1 MTTSPTGDPTVTGTS
16 PDDTTTDWWRTAVIY
31 QVYPRSFADSDDDGL
46 GDLPGITAHLPY
58 LRDLGVDAVWI
69 SPFYP
74 SPQKDAGYDVSD
86 YCGVDPLFGTL
97 ADADTLIATAH
108 DLGLRIIV
116 DLVPNHT
123 SDRHEWFRAACASP
137 PGSPER
143 DRYMFRDI
151 DDSDPVSRDTPPNNW
166 ESNFGGSAWSK
177 LSETSG
183 ATDGDQWYLHLFDSS
198 QPDLNWENHQVRD
211 AFDDILRFWLDRG
224 ADGFR
229 VDVAHGMI
237 KEPGLP
243 DVGARTGAVAEGTD
257 NADTAMASTPAPYW
271 DRDGV
276 HEIYRR
282 WRRILDSYSTDSD
295 ERIMVAE
302 AWVQPIDRIARYVR
316 PDEHHQA
323 FNFAFIDTRWDAAS
337 LREVISE
344 SYRVNDAVGA
354 PTTWVLSNHDVIR
367 HATRLALAPGEAV
380 TQLAGPVAEPDRT
393 TGLNRARAAT
403 TLMLGLPGSAY
414 LYQGEELGLP
424 EVLDIPVDKRQDP
437 TFFRTRGT
445 ATPELG
451 RDGCRVPIPWTADE
465 VRTTA
470 TGRAGRAGRAEPW
483 LPQPAIFAEL
493 AVDRQTGDAAS
504 TLELYRRLLT
514 LRRELGL
521 AGGTAHVID
530 AGPGTAASSAGVTDS
545 HLVVVEV
552 GATQTAAGTVT
563 IVTNLGPDP
572 WQVPVDD
579 EVIVSSTP
587 GVRDLVPV
595 DCTVWLTGLGSPVE

>member
-1 MTTSPTGDPTVTGTS
+1 MSHTP
-16 PDDTTTDWWRTAVIY
+16 TDWWRRAVIY
-31 QVYPRSFADSDDDGL
+31 QVYPRSFADSDGDGL

-74 SPQKDAGYDVSD
+74 SPQKDAGYDVAD
-86 YCGVDPLFGTL
+86 YCDVDPLFGSL

-123 SDRHEWFRAACASP
+123 SDRHEWFQAALASA
-137 PGSPER
+137 PGSLER

-151 DDSDPVSRDTPPNNW
+151 DENDPDTPPNNW
-166 ESNFGGSAWSK
+166 ESNFGGAAWSK
-177 LSETSG
+177 TEG
-183 ATDGDQWYLHLFDSS
+183 ATGGDQWYLHLFDSS
-198 QPDLNWENHQVRD
+198 QPDLNWENQEVRD
-211 AFDDILRFWLDRG
+211 MFDGVLRFWLDRG
-224 ADGFR
+224 VDGFR

-243 DVGARTGAVAEGTD
+243 DVEVHDAE
-257 NADTAMASTPAPYW
+257 ADTDDAAMASASTPYW

-276 HEIYRR
+276 HDIYRR
-282 WRRILDSYSTDSD
+282 WRKILDSYSTDTA

-323 FNFAFIDTRWDAAS
+323 FNFPFLDTRWDAAA

-367 HATRLALAPGEAV
+367 HATRLALAPEEAV
-380 TQLAGPVAEPDRT
+380 TQLAGPVTEPDRT
-393 TGLNRARAAT
+393 VGLSRARAAT

-424 EVLDIPVDKRQDP
+424 EVLDIPDDRRQDRC
-437 TFFRTRGT
+437 TG
-445 ATPELG
+445 
-451 RDGCRVPIPWTADE
+451 GCPGVAAAR
-465 VRTTA
+465 
-470 TGRAGRAGRAEPW
+470 RAGR
-483 LPQPAIFAEL
+483 
-493 AVDRQTGDAAS
+493 
-504 TLELYRRLLT
+504 
-514 LRRELGL
+514 
-521 AGGTAHVID
+521 
-530 AGPGTAASSAGVTDS
+530 
-545 HLVVVEV
+545 
-552 GATQTAAGTVT
+552 
-563 IVTNLGPDP
+563 
-572 WQVPVDD
+572 
-579 EVIVSSTP
+579 
-587 GVRDLVPV
+587 
-595 DCTVWLTGLGSPVE
+595 

>member
-1 MTTSPTGDPTVTGTS
+1 MSHTP
-16 PDDTTTDWWRTAVIY
+16 TDWWRRAVIY
-31 QVYPRSFADSDDDGL
+31 QVYPRSFADSDGDGL

-74 SPQKDAGYDVSD
+74 SPQKDAGYDVAD
-86 YCGVDPLFGTL
+86 YCDVDPLFGSL

-123 SDRHEWFRAACASP
+123 SDRHEWFQAALASA
-137 PGSPER
+137 PGSLER

-151 DDSDPVSRDTPPNNW
+151 DENDPDTPPNNW
-166 ESNFGGSAWSK
+166 ESNFGGAAWSK
-177 LSETSG
+177 TEG
-183 ATDGDQWYLHLFDSS
+183 ATGGDQWYLHLFDSS
-198 QPDLNWENHQVRD
+198 QPDLNWENQEVRD
-211 AFDDILRFWLDRG
+211 MFDGVLRFWLDRG
-224 ADGFR
+224 VDGFR

-243 DVGARTGAVAEGTD
+243 DVEVHDAE
-257 NADTAMASTPAPYW
+257 ADVDDAAMASASTPYW

-276 HEIYRR
+276 HDIYRR
-282 WRRILDSYSTDSD
+282 WRKILDSYSTDTA

-323 FNFAFIDTRWDAAS
+323 FNFSFLDTRWDPAA

-367 HATRLALAPGEAV
+367 HATRLALAPEEAV
-380 TQLAGPVAEPDRT
+380 TQLAGPVTEPDRT
-393 TGLNRARAAT
+393 VGLSRARAAT

-424 EVLDIPVDKRQDP
+424 EVLDIPDDRRQDP

-445 ATPELG
+445 DSPELG
-451 RDGCRVPIPWTADE
+451 RDGCRVPVPWSADE
-465 VRTTA
+465 VRSPA
-470 TGRAGRAGRAEPW
+470 TDKAEPW
-483 LPQPAIFAEL
+483 LPQPEIFADL
-493 AVDRQTGDAAS
+493 AVDRQTGDASS
-504 TLELYRRLLT
+504 TLELYRSLLH
-514 LRRELGL
+514 LRKELGL
-521 AGGTAHVID
+521 ADGTARVLETVTDTDTVAVEVTPAEEADGSVLIVANLGTDDWPVPADRQVI
-530 AGPGTAASSAGVTDS
+530 AASRPGVTTS
-545 HLVVVEV
+545 
-552 GATQTAAGTVT
+552 
-563 IVTNLGPDP
+563 
-572 WQVPVDD
+572 VP
-579 EVIVSSTP
+579 T
-587 GVRDLVPV
+587 
-595 DCTVWLTGLGSPVE
+595 DCTVWLAGLGSHVE